1 MTKQFASHC
10 SATLMERAHLVADNL
25 LGLLQRIGLVA
36 PPEPVSFEGLL
47 QEVFGVW
54 PPEAYERS
62 PLTVAQRAQPYS
74 AELALAA

>member
-1 MTKQFASHC
+1 MTKRFASNC

-36 PPEPVSFEGLL
+36 PPEPVSFDGLL
-47 QEVFGVW
+47 DEVFGVW
-54 PPEAYERS
+54 PPEAQERS
-62 PLTVAQRAQPYS
+62 PLIAAGRTQPYS